1 MSLMPNTKVAP
12 ILLDLL
18 LENPLSEEDWQLLY
32 SSNPEP
38 NLSLEDFRRK
48 MLAGI
53 PAFRNYV
60 LACGEEEDLVSPEIR
75 GEFNAAWV
83 ARKFGADSKVKVSDD
98 LKIFS
103 AGDTSLYR
111 GKEALSMIAPD
122 PEEDAAAALELMRG
136 LKLDA
141 NPPPLLIIRGKDEDY
156 VWQEGTILDRIESAP
171 FRCPGCGV
179 RVKHAPLAWQGYD
192 RYYVCLCMCVYF
204 RQDTPSSR
212 SSREWQEIQLRGGK
226 EAVRHRAIISEDKS

>member
-83 ARKFGADSKVKVSDD
+83 TRKFGADSKVKVSDD

-122 PEEDAAAALELMRG
+122 PEEDAAAAL
-136 LKLDA
+136 
-141 NPPPLLIIRGKDEDY
+141 N
-156 VWQEGTILDRIESAP
+156 
-171 FRCPGCGV
+171 
-179 RVKHAPLAWQGYD
+179 
-192 RYYVCLCMCVYF
+192 
-204 RQDTPSSR
+204 
-212 SSREWQEIQLRGGK
+212 
-226 EAVRHRAIISEDKS
+226 